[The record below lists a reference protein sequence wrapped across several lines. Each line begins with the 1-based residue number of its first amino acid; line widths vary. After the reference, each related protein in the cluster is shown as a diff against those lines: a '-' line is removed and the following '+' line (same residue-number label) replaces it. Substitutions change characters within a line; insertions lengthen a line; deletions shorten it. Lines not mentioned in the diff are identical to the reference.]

1 MAKSATTITQNNSIV
16 DLQEA
21 RFIGSGND

>member
-1 MAKSATTITQNNSIV
+1 MGKSVTTITQNSIV